1 MPPVAHVPCLS
12 LRTRTRADAP
22 IVIQNNP
29 TNKASQV
36 PSGGLGRVTSAVA
49 AEEDARTEERSEDL
63 ALIAKI
69 EDLPRD
75 VGWLLI
81 CAGALGVILP
91 GVIGFPFVIAGTAVV
106 TAPRPM
112 RLTRWIGRN
121 PPKLLQR
128 GLRQISRMLDDLER
142 RYPSVANKAT

>member
-1 MPPVAHVPCLS
+1 
-12 LRTRTRADAP
+12 
-22 IVIQNNP
+22 VIHNDPMNEAYP
-29 TNKASQV
+29 V

-49 AEEDARTEERSEDL
+49 TEEDVSPVERSENL

-69 EDLPRD
+69 EHLPRD

-81 CAGALGVILP
+81 CAGALGVVVP

-106 TAPRPM
+106 TARRPM

-121 PPKLLQR
+121 PPKLVQR

-142 RYPSVANKAT
+142 RYPSIANKAT